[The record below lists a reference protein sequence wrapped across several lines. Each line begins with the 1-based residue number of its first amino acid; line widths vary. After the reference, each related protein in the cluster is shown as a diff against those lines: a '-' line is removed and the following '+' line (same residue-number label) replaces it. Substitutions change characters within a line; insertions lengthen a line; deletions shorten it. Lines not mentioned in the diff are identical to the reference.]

1 MHGSGTLD
9 YLDHLIL
16 PNLAVPRHF
25 MTCGRVDGPVGRWAA
40 LMTHVFFHVFPI
52 YNKCSLAGNF
62 CSDLFVQS
70 MGLVPLFIPPFKQAD
85 YKGTMKKIKLRYC
98 GIIFHASEEK
108 KQCFPMGFHI
118 NLDPV
123 AFQAAANSTKTNRTM
138 LDSARDLYV
147 RSSMS
152 EIDYQA
158 AVTGHRWQS
167 YERK

>member
-118 NLDPV
+118 NLDSV
-123 AFQAAANSTKTNRTM
+123 AFKGCGEQHEDKPHNAGLCTGFVCSQQHV
-138 LDSARDLYV
+138 RDRLPG
-147 RSSMS
+147 S
-152 EIDYQA
+152 
-158 AVTGHRWQS
+158 GHRPQVA
-167 YERK
+167 KL

>member
-1 MHGSGTLD
+1 MHGSGTLE

-40 LMTHVFFHVFPI
+40 LMTHVFFFTSFQS
-52 YNKCSLAGNF
+52 KCSLAGNF

-70 MGLVPLFIPPFKQAD
+70 MACPSLYSPSFKQAD
-85 YKGTMKKIKLRYC
+85 YKGTMKKINLRYC
-98 GIIFHASEEK
+98 GIIFHASEQK
-108 KQCFPMGFHI
+108 KQGFPMGFHI